1 MILSSNNIMAS
12 LEAMLFAAGDPV
24 EPGKL
29 AEVLDVDVENVI
41 KMLGHLEAMYDENNR
56 GLRLIR
62 IDGKYQ
68 LCTREEYSDEVRGL
82 LEIKKNTPLSQAA
95 FEVLAIVA
103 YNKTVTRSFIE
114 QIRGVDC
121 SGPVSNLIQKGL
133 IEEKGRL
140 DLPGRPL
147 VYGTTDRFLRCFS
160 LNSLDDLPDLPEEE
174 KQDDS
179 QTSLFE
185 DEKSKEPDIPDA
197 DRRPCGPLRSE
208 RADGH
213 VQAVCRAAGG
223 RGQGLLLLLHRG
235 AAGGTARRTAR
246 QR

>member
-1 MILSSNNIMAS
+1 MAS

-62 IDGKYQ
+62 VDGKYQ
-68 LCTREEYSDEVRGL
+68 LCTREEYADEVRGL

-103 YNKTVTRSFIE
+103 Y
-114 QIRGVDC
+114 C

-174 KQDDS
+174 KKDDS

-185 DEKSKEPDIPDA
+185 DDNDETSDIPEAEILEEGD
-197 DRRPCGPLRSE
+197 E
-208 RADGH
+208 E
-213 VQAVCRAAGG
+213 
-223 RGQGLLLLLHRG
+223 
-235 AAGGTARRTAR
+235 
-246 QR
+246 

>member
-1 MILSSNNIMAS
+1 MNSNYVLSA

-24 EPGKL
+24 EPAKL
-29 AEVLDVDVENVI
+29 AEVLDIDVENVI
-41 KMLGHLEAMYDENNR
+41 KMLGHLEATYDER
-56 GLRLIR
+56 GGGLRLIR
-62 IDGKYQ
+62 VDGKYQ
-68 LCTREEYSDEVRGL
+68 ICTREEYGEEIRGL

-114 QIRGVDC
+114 QVRGVDC

-160 LNSLDDLPDLPEEE
+160 LNSLDDLPDLPDNTENKDEN
-174 KQDDS
+174 

-185 DEKSKEPDIPDA
+185 EENNNDEISQAAQPEN
-197 DRRPCGPLRSE
+197 E
-208 RADGH
+208 QEDGE
-213 VQAVCRAAGG
+213 
-223 RGQGLLLLLHRG
+223 
-235 AAGGTARRTAR
+235 
-246 QR
+246 

>member
-1 MILSSNNIMAS
+1 MILSNNNILAS

-24 EPGKL
+24 EPEKL
-29 AEVLDVDVENVI
+29 ADVLDIDIENVI
-41 KMLGHLEAMYDENNR
+41 KMLGHLEALYDENQR

-68 LCTREEYSDEVRGL
+68 LCTREEYADEVKGL

-103 YNKTVTRSFIE
+103 YNKSVTKSFIE

-121 SGPVSNLIQKGL
+121 SGSIANLVQKGL

-160 LNSLDDLPDLPEEE
+160 LNSLDDLPDLPDDPEL
-174 KQDDS
+174 KDDS

-185 DEKSKEPDIPDA
+185 ENSGEELKETEEIKEDI
-197 DRRPCGPLRSE
+197 E
-208 RADGH
+208 
-213 VQAVCRAAGG
+213 
-223 RGQGLLLLLHRG
+223 
-235 AAGGTARRTAR
+235 
-246 QR
+246 

>member
-1 MILSSNNIMAS
+1 MILNNNNVLAS

-29 AEVLDVDVENVI
+29 AEVLDIDVENVI
-41 KMLGHLEAMYDENNR
+41 KMLGHLEASYDER
-56 GLRLIR
+56 DGGLRLIR
-62 IDGKYQ
+62 VDGKYQ
-68 LCTREEYSDEVRGL
+68 LCTREEYSEEVRGL
-82 LEIKKNTPLSQAA
+82 LEIKKNSPLSQAA

-160 LNSLDDLPDLPEEE
+160 LNSLEDLPDLPENTEE
-174 KQDDS
+174 KDDS

-185 DEKSKEPDIPDA
+185 EKEDTSAVLTKKDDALDEVA
-197 DRRPCGPLRSE
+197 D
-208 RADGH
+208 
-213 VQAVCRAAGG
+213 
-223 RGQGLLLLLHRG
+223 
-235 AAGGTARRTAR
+235 
-246 QR
+246 

>member
-1 MILSSNNIMAS
+1 MAS
-12 LEAMLFAAGDPV
+12 IEAMLFAAGDPV
-24 EPGKL
+24 EPVKL
-29 AEVLDVDVENVI
+29 AEVLDIDVENVI
-41 KMLGHLEAMYDENNR
+41 KMLGHLEAMYDENDS

-62 IDGKYQ
+62 VDGKYQ
-68 LCTREEYSDEVRGL
+68 LCTREEYSDDVRGL

-121 SGPVSNLIQKGL
+121 SGSLSNLIQKGL
-133 IEEKGRL
+133 VEEKGRL

-160 LNSLDDLPDLPEEE
+160 LNSLEDLPDLPEDSEG
-174 KQDDS
+174 KDDS

-185 DEKSKEPDIPDA
+185 NDGSDE
-197 DRRPCGPLRSE
+197 
-208 RADGH
+208 DG
-213 VQAVCRAAGG
+213 QDNIDMQEDGE
-223 RGQGLLLLLHRG
+223 
-235 AAGGTARRTAR
+235 
-246 QR
+246 

>member
-1 MILSSNNIMAS
+1 MNSNNVLAS

-24 EPGKL
+24 EPAKL
-29 AEVLDVDVENVI
+29 AEVLDIDVENVI
-41 KMLGHLEAMYDENNR
+41 KMLGHLEADYDER
-56 GLRLIR
+56 GSGIRLIR
-62 IDGKYQ
+62 VDGKYQ
-68 LCTREEYSDEVRGL
+68 LCTKEEYGEEVRGL

-160 LNSLDDLPDLPEEE
+160 LNSLEDLTDLPDEAE
-174 KQDDS
+174 KNDEN
-179 QTSLFE
+179 QTSLFSE
-185 DEKSKEPDIPDA
+185 DNDKVLKQTQSPEQK
-197 DRRPCGPLRSE
+197 
-208 RADGH
+208 DGE
-213 VQAVCRAAGG
+213 
-223 RGQGLLLLLHRG
+223 
-235 AAGGTARRTAR
+235 
-246 QR
+246 

>member
-1 MILSSNNIMAS
+1 MNSNSVLAS
-12 LEAMLFAAGDPV
+12 IEAMLFAAGDPV
-24 EPGKL
+24 EPAKL
-29 AEVLDVDVENVI
+29 AEVLDIDVENVI
-41 KMLGHLEAMYDENNR
+41 KILGHLEAMYDENNS
-56 GLRLIR
+56 GIRLVR

-121 SGPVSNLIQKGL
+121 SGPISNLIQKGL

-160 LNSLDDLPDLPEEE
+160 LNSLDDLPDLP
-174 KQDDS
+174 KDNDPNADDS

-185 DEKSKEPDIPDA
+185 DRDSDSSILKEKAADA
-197 DRRPCGPLRSE
+197 SDS
-208 RADGH
+208 
-213 VQAVCRAAGG
+213 QAKGEDE
-223 RGQGLLLLLHRG
+223 
-235 AAGGTARRTAR
+235 
-246 QR
+246 

>member
-1 MILSSNNIMAS
+1 MNSNNVLAS

-24 EPGKL
+24 EPAKL
-29 AEVLDVDVENVI
+29 AEVLDIDVENVI
-41 KMLGHLEAMYDENNR
+41 KMLGHLEADYDER
-56 GLRLIR
+56 GSGIRLIR
-62 IDGKYQ
+62 VDGKYQ
-68 LCTREEYSDEVRGL
+68 LCTREEYSEEVRGL

-160 LNSLDDLPDLPEEE
+160 LNSLEDLPDLPEDSE
-174 KQDDS
+174 KNDDN
-179 QTSLFE
+179 QTSLFSDDDDNALKQTQSPE
-185 DEKSKEPDIPDA
+185 QKDGEK
-197 DRRPCGPLRSE
+197 
-208 RADGH
+208 
-213 VQAVCRAAGG
+213 
-223 RGQGLLLLLHRG
+223 
-235 AAGGTARRTAR
+235 
-246 QR
+246 